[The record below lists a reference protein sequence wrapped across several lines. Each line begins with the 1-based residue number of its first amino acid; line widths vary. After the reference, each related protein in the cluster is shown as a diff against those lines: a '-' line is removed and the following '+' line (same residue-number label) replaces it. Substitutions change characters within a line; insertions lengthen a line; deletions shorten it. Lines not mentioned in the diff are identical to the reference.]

1 MVGSKRQQ
9 MHDLG
14 FDDADLEQEDQCR
27 EMQQQLDES
36 RRELMEVRKEL
47 QSVRET
53 EARSSQKLISFQQV
67 NRSQSSLMRAE
78 LQKYRRR
85 LAHTQA
91 VAAVLRDRFEWYK
104 ANAQH
109 LSMPEN
115 LQYLPTEEDA
125 VEEAADLAKL
135 HQRWESDVSQL
146 QAELLAGFKATMA
159 ASPET
164 AAPVQPAP
172 APVSHAAPAVAA
184 PTPPAPPIPNAG
196 PGNAAVSAA
205 HAAEMEAIRRQVGEL
220 EAQLQQRGVEFDRQA
235 QLNERLKIELKKQ
248 MSAVSAGA
256 SKSAADSSAAAEQ
269 ISAEAKAQSAAT
281 AEAAAASE
289 AALRKDLENSQ
300 KETKDSMK
308 KLKQLATAYK
318 AVEASKKEAEAALGA
333 SQKALSAANEEL
345 AKPKAPVRMPISKH
359 LVDRVNSLIAAERQ
373 QLAEIRAAVTTELKQ
388 GLPQSLQ
395 QVMASKSDDLTKL
408 MESGCKEWK
417 QKFQDECDK
426 RRKLHNLVQELKG
439 NIRVYVRVRPLNER
453 EESSCVSFPALGEIS
468 IFNEASSAKKTW
480 QFNEVYDTKCTQEKL
495 FSGVRDLV
503 VSMID
508 GYNVCI
514 FAYGQ
519 TGAGKTHSMQGIPSD
534 PGIYLRT
541 FRELFN
547 VASGRTGWTVE
558 FKAAVVEIYN
568 EEIRDLLVAA
578 DTKNRPKLQVRQG
591 KEGNFV
597 PNLTVNV
604 VTTPEDVDGLLSTA
618 QQNRT
623 VAATDMNAHSSRS
636 HLMVQIFGSMTTP
649 EGKKSN
655 SVITLVDL
663 AGSER
668 LAKSG
673 VSGDRAKEAIAI
685 NKSLSALGDVINAR
699 ATKSSHTPF
708 RNSPLTHMLQD
719 SLSGDSKTLMLMQIN
734 PCGLHVEESLCSLQF
749 GARVNAVEMKK

>member
-1 MVGSKRQQ
+1 
-9 MHDLG
+9 
-14 FDDADLEQEDQCR
+14 
-27 EMQQQLDES
+27 
-36 RRELMEVRKEL
+36 
-47 QSVRET
+47 
-53 EARSSQKLISFQQV
+53 
-67 NRSQSSLMRAE
+67 
-78 LQKYRRR
+78 
-85 LAHTQA
+85 
-91 VAAVLRDRFEWYK
+91 
-104 ANAQH
+104 
-109 LSMPEN
+109 
-115 LQYLPTEEDA
+115 
-125 VEEAADLAKL
+125 
-135 HQRWESDVSQL
+135 
-146 QAELLAGFKATMA
+146 
-159 ASPET
+159 
-164 AAPVQPAP
+164 
-172 APVSHAAPAVAA
+172 
-184 PTPPAPPIPNAG
+184 
-196 PGNAAVSAA
+196 
-205 HAAEMEAIRRQVGEL
+205 
-220 EAQLQQRGVEFDRQA
+220 
-235 QLNERLKIELKKQ
+235 
-248 MSAVSAGA
+248 
-256 SKSAADSSAAAEQ
+256 
-269 ISAEAKAQSAAT
+269 
-281 AEAAAASE
+281 
-289 AALRKDLENSQ
+289 
-300 KETKDSMK
+300 
-308 KLKQLATAYK
+308 
-318 AVEASKKEAEAALGA
+318 
-333 SQKALSAANEEL
+333 
-345 AKPKAPVRMPISKH
+345 
-359 LVDRVNSLIAAERQ
+359 
-373 QLAEIRAAVTTELKQ
+373 
-388 GLPQSLQ
+388 
-395 QVMASKSDDLTKL
+395 
-408 MESGCKEWK
+408 
-417 QKFQDECDK
+417 
-426 RRKLHNLVQELKG
+426 LKG

-480 QFNEVYDTKCTQEKL
+480 QFNEVYDTKCTQEQL

-547 VASGRTGWTVE
+547 VASGRTGWTIE